1 MVHASGARSEVGD
14 QGVSRAPP
22 KVRELFAAERV
33 RARIAELGATIACDL
48 ADEVRGTGR
57 PPLFLVI
64 AEGARRFAD
73 SLLAAAATHGLI
85 AESMIIRARRTE
97 RQELVAV
104 AIEPFDERR
113 CHGRA
118 VILVD
123 DIADEGRTLEAL
135 RARVTAARP
144 ASLRTAVLVSKHA
157 RRRAQIALDWVGF
170 EVADGWIVGFGMDLD
185 GKLRELDWI
194 GVIED

>member
-1 MVHASGARSEVGD
+1 MNPRSLKRDIV
-14 QGVSRAPP
+14 P
-22 KVRELFAAERV
+22 KVRELIAADRV
-33 RARIAELGATIACDL
+33 RARIAELGALLARDL
-48 ADEVRGTGR
+48 ADDVQATGL

-73 SLLAAAATHGLI
+73 ALIAAAAPHGLV
-85 AESMIIRARRTE
+85 AEALVVRARRTE
-97 RQELVAV
+97 GQELVAV

-118 VILVD
+118 VVLVD

-157 RRRAQIALDWVGF
+157 RRRAQIPLDWVGF
-170 EVADGWIVGFGMDLD
+170 EVADGWIVGYGMDLD
-185 GKLRELDWI
+185 GKLRELDWL
-194 GVIED
+194 GVVEE